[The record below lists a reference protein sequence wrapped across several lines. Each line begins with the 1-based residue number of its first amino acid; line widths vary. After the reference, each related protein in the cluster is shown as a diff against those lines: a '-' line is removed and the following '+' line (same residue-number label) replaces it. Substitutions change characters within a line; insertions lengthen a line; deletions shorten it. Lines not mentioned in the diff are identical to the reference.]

1 MAEQELDRNE
11 VATPFKLQ
19 KAREEGQTPR
29 SADLVSSVVFLGA
42 MLYLAGQATG
52 MAEDLLKLAQSAW
65 MQIGRGP
72 AAASPWP
79 LAAEFATAS
88 FSVLLPFLLVLPLLA
103 VLAAMAQTGMVFSW
117 TPLHVDFNRINP
129 ATGLKRLFS
138 MRTLFDGARAG
149 IKLLVLSITAVVALQ
164 ALLPQFHAIAAM
176 PAPAFLRTLSDDL
189 TGLGLKMGLALV
201 LIGLLDVL
209 FTRREFERNMRMSRR
224 ELKDEWKNREGD
236 PRVRAR
242 LRELRRELLKRSKAL
257 RNTRTADVIVTN
269 PTHYAV
275 ALRYVHGEMDAPRVV
290 AKGAG
295 QLAAAMR
302 AIAARHRIVVVQ
314 NPPLARRLFRE
325 VAIEDM
331 IPAAFHAEVAKI
343 IVWVL
348 ALRRQQG
355 AMQGA
360 RA

>member
-11 VATPFKLQ
+11 AATPFKLQ
-19 KAREEGQTPR
+19 KAREQGQTPR

-42 MLYLAGQATG
+42 MLYLAGQAMG
-52 MAEDLLKLAQSAW
+52 MAESLLKIMQSAL
-65 MQIGRGP
+65 MQ
-72 AAASPWP
+72 AARAQAVSSLWP
-79 LAAEFATAS
+79 LEAEIATAC
-88 FSVLLPFLLVLPLLA
+88 FSVLLPFLLALPLLA
-103 VLAAMAQTGMVFSW
+103 ILAAMAQTGFVFSW
-117 TPLHVDFNRINP
+117 TPLHVDFNRISP
-129 ATGLKRLFS
+129 ATGFKRLFS

-149 IKLLVLSITAVVALQ
+149 MKLLVLSIVAVVALQ

-176 PAPAFLRTLSDDL
+176 PAPAFLHAMAEDLS
-189 TGLGLKMGLALV
+189 GLGLKMGLALV
-201 LIGLLDVL
+201 LVGLVDVL
-209 FTRREFERNMRMSRR
+209 FTRREFSRNMRMSRR

-242 LRELRRELLKRSKAL
+242 LRELRRELLKRSQAL
-257 RNTRTADVIVTN
+257 RNTRTADVVVTN

-275 ALRYVHGEMDAPRVV
+275 ALRYVHGEMDAPQVV

-302 AIAARHRIVVVQ
+302 EIAARHRIVVVQ

-325 VAIEDM
+325 VAIEEM
-331 IPAAFHAEVAKI
+331 IPSAFHAEVAKI

-348 ALRRQQG
+348 AMRRQQAAFTGG
-355 AMQGA
+355 AA
-360 RA
+360 